1 MDICIYG
8 GDRRMLFAARRLQ
21 RAGLPVYA
29 VGFEKAALPKGVRA
43 ISLTGPFHGVLLTGT
58 PLTKDGETVFAPFAD
73 RPLPL
78 RELTGLTDGGT
89 ALFTA
94 APGVHARLLQAN
106 GAALT
111 DLLADEA
118 LLRKNAALTAEALL
132 GLLIAE
138 TPKALAGLRVAV
150 LGYGRIGSAL
160 TKLLLAV
167 GAAPTVFAR
176 RAESRLAAEANGA
189 DACPITALEAKVSAF
204 DTLVNTVPAR
214 VVGTGALRALRRDCV
229 LLEAAS
235 SPFGIDPAA
244 AKEMGLR
251 LISAGGLPGKY
262 APQSAGEA
270 IADAVLR
277 RLKGGGTDA

>member
-8 GDRRMLFAARRLQ
+8 GDRRMLFAARRLRQ
-21 RAGLPVYA
+21 AGLPVFA
-29 VGFEKAALPKGVRA
+29 VGFEKAALPEGVRSV
-43 ISLTGPFHGVLLTGT
+43 SLTGPFHGVLLTGT
-58 PLTKDGETVFAPFAD
+58 PLTKDGETVFAPFAE

-78 RELTGLTDGGT
+78 QTLAERTDGRT
-89 ALFTA
+89 AVFTA
-94 APGVHARLLQAN
+94 APGPHARLLQAN

-111 DLLADEA
+111 NLLADEA
-118 LLRKNAALTAEALL
+118 LLSKNAALTAEALL
-132 GLLIAE
+132 GLLITE
-138 TPKALAGLRVAV
+138 TPGALAGLRVAV
-150 LGYGRIGSAL
+150 LGYGRIGQAL

-176 RAESRLAAEANGA
+176 RAESRLAAEASGA
-189 DACPITALEAKVSAF
+189 DACPITALETKAPTF
-204 DTLVNTVPAR
+204 DALVNTVPAR
-214 VVGTGALRALRRDCV
+214 VVETGTLRALRRDCV
-229 LLEAAS
+229 LIEAAS

-262 APQSAGEA
+262 APQAAGEA
-270 IADAVLR
+270 IADALLT